1 MKAELTLEQ
10 YRNLRRVYSGAEPN
24 SYCVGRHL
32 VKKGYLT
39 VRSGRFQPTDKRY
52 TDHWVENEILA
63 TLTESGPMTKS
74 ELVRALKLMTGL
86 GTPEEL
92 ARTLDYLES
101 KDLIAKSG
109 HYYME
114 VRE

>member
-39 VRSGRFQPTDKRY
+39 VRSGRFQPTDKKY
-52 TDHWVENEILA
+52 TDHWAENEIMETLA
-63 TLTESGPMTKS
+63 ESSPITKS
-74 ELVRALKLMTGL
+74 ALMYSIGVLHDRGA
-86 GTPEEL
+86 L
-92 ARTLDYLES
+92 AEIQRTLDYLES
-101 KDLIAKSG
+101 RDLIAKSG
-109 HYYME
+109 RYLMAVSE
-114 VRE
+114 